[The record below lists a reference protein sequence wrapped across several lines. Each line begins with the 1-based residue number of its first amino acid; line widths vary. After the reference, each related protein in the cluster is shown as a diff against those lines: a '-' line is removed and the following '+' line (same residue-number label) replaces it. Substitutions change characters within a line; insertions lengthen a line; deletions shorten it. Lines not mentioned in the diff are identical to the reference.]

1 MPNNIIKTR
10 QINPEKAH
18 KGYTPRMPNPEQ
30 ALQLFKNREAM
41 DLYQFSDLLQAIFG
55 KDDKG
60 LTVKAIKAQLDN
72 IEIFSNG
79 SFNMEDYRIEKHRKF
94 VFPYELCSILLPL
107 VHFNCTSNH
116 TVFDVNT
123 LLTRYNKILDYIS
136 TEMDDANRDFLYSI
150 PVVRNYADNRAEI
163 MGVFDEV
170 KQLNSLML
178 NLLPQNSSQQLPYIN
193 EEIRSLRQ
201 RCYIANLTKSELVNA
216 YISNPYK
223 VVKLLNHMRTTNNE
237 EPSDYPGLDH
247 LLKCLTADNIDDVL
261 MHYFVYKSIIQFLPK
276 KDAVSRDE
284 LFVFD
289 TVAFHALTYPT
300 DIPEYDKAAIEHLQR
315 IQLKASQMFD
325 KDDPVEH
332 FLYEHTMD
340 MAKLLLLTKGDSAK
354 TISTKAKALYSDAL
368 KTDPGYLAPND
379 EN

>member
-1 MPNNIIKTR
+1 MANNIRKTR
-10 QINPEKAH
+10 EIKPENVI
-18 KGYTPRMPNPEQ
+18 TPAKRQPNPEQ
-30 ALQLFKNREAM
+30 ALRMFKNKEDM
-41 DLYQFSDLLQAIFG
+41 DLYQFSDLLLAKFG
-55 KDDKG
+55 KDDKQ
-60 LTVKAIKAQLDN
+60 LTINALKAQLHN
-72 IEIFSNG
+72 MELFSSG
-79 SFNMEDYRIEKHRKF
+79 TFNMEYYRIEERNKF
-94 VFPYELCSILLPL
+94 VFPYELCCILLPL
-107 VHFNCTSNH
+107 IHFNSISRH
-116 TVFDVNT
+116 TIFDANT
-123 LLTRYNKILDYIS
+123 LLSHYEKVMDYI
-136 TEMDDANRDFLYSI
+136 TKEMDEENRDYLYAI
-150 PVVRNYADNRAEI
+150 PVVRNYADNMAEI
-163 MGVFDEV
+163 KGIFDET

-178 NLLPQNSSQQLPYIN
+178 HLLPQNSSQQLPYIN